1 MYRTGNYIVTVP
13 PASEPLSLTEVK
25 TWLKISGSDED
36 DLLSSLIAAA
46 REAGEKYCGVG
57 FGSQTVTE
65 KFPDLDQCGMA
76 LSVSPVIAVSSI
88 SYKDTAGDTQT
99 LSTSYYGVDTQRKPG
114 MIYPIPYKLFPL
126 TYDTPDAVTVTYTA
140 GYTTIPDAVKT
151 AMLLM
156 IADWY
161 DNRTDGVRTMP
172 TASQLLLNPYRVWT
186 F

>member
-1 MYRTGNYIVTVP
+1 MYWTGNYIVTVA
-13 PASEPLSLTEVK
+13 PASEPLTLTEVK
-25 TWLKISGSDED
+25 TWLKVSGSDED
-36 DLLSSLIAAA
+36 DLLDSLIAAA
-46 REAGEKYCGVG
+46 RQSAEKYCGIG
-57 FGSQTVTE
+57 LGSQTVTE
-65 KFPDLDQCGMA
+65 KFPCLNQRGMA

-88 SYKDTAGDTQT
+88 SYKDLAGDSQT
-99 LSTSYYGVDTQRKPG
+99 LSTDYYGVDAQRRPG
-114 MIYPIPYKLFPL
+114 RIYPIPHQPFPL

-140 GYTTIPDAVKT
+140 GYTTIPDSVKT

-172 TASQLLLNPYRVWT
+172 TASQILLNQYRVWM